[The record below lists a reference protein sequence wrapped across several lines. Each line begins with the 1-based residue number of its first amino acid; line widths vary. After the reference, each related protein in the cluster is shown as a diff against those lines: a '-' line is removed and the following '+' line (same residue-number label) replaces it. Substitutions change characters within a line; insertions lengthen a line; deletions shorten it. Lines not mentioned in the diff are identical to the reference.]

1 MLGLFGTLNLASRS
15 LAAQQEAMSVAGQN
29 MANVNNSAYAD
40 EQAVI
45 QTSDSIETTAG
56 EEGTGVQVV
65 SITETRDSLLDN
77 QIQSENSV
85 TGSFTAQQTALQN
98 AEAFLGE
105 ELSSS
110 STSSS
115 SSSTSSD
122 GLSAMLSNLFN
133 SFSSMTTGSGDAA
146 TVVQAAQEVTNQFNQ
161 VSANLSQVRSNLNT
175 SIQNGVASCNQD
187 LNEIATLNQ
196 QIVQAEAGGGTAND
210 LVDTRQQTI
219 ENLAGMVN
227 ISTSAQSN
235 GSVNIS
241 IGGVSMVAGG
251 SAVNGLQ
258 TYDAGGGQ
266 LLIQD
271 ENSATPLSVTG
282 GSIAGNITARDGAL
296 STLQTSL
303 DTLASQLVT
312 QVNNIYSA
320 GYDSSGGTGQLFFTG
335 NSAASIG
342 VNSALV
348 SDPSQFQAS
357 STAGAGGDTQIALAL
372 ANLATQTVPAL
383 GNQSLSQSYAQT
395 VANLGNAIDTATD
408 QLNTSQ
414 AISTSLTNQRSSESG
429 VSIDQ
434 EMTNVME
441 FQKAYEAS
449 AQLVTTLDNMMETVI
464 DMKPTTDT

>member
-1 MLGLFGTLNLASRS
+1 MLGLFGALDLASRS
-15 LAAQQEAMSVAGQN
+15 LATQQEGTAVAGQN
-29 MANVNNSAYAD
+29 MANVNNPAYAR
-40 EQAVI
+40 EQTVI
-45 QTSDSIETTAG
+45 QSSDSIETPAG
-56 EEGTGVQVV
+56 EEGTGADVV
-65 SITETRDSLLDN
+65 SITEARDSLLDN
-77 QIQSENSV
+77 QIQAENSV

-98 AEAFLGE
+98 AEAYLGE
-105 ELSSS
+105 QLSSA
-110 STSSS
+110 SSS
-115 SSSTSSD
+115 SSAADSPNGLAAQLSS
-122 GLSAMLSNLFN
+122 LFN
-133 SFSSMTTGSGDAA
+133 SFSSMTTGAGDPAS
-146 TVVQAAQEVTNQFNQ
+146 VVQAAQEVTSQFNQ
-161 VSANLSQVRSNLNT
+161 VSANLSQVRGNLNT
-175 SIQNGVASCNQD
+175 SIQSGVASCNQD
-187 LNEIATLNQ
+187 LSQIATLNQ

-227 ISTSAQSN
+227 ISTSAQTD

-241 IGGVSMVAGG
+241 IGGVSMVAGS
-251 SAVNGLQ
+251 SAVDGLQ

-271 ENSATPLSVTG
+271 ENSATPLAVTG
-282 GSIAGNITARDGAL
+282 GSIGGNITARDGAL

-303 DTLASQLVT
+303 DTLASQLIT

-335 NSAASIG
+335 NNAANIG

-372 ANLATQTVPAL
+372 ANLATQTIPAL

-395 VANLGNAIDTATD
+395 VSGLGSAIDTATD

-434 EMTNVME
+434 EMTDLME
-441 FQKAYEAS
+441 YQKAYEAS

-464 DMKPTTDT
+464 DMKPETDT